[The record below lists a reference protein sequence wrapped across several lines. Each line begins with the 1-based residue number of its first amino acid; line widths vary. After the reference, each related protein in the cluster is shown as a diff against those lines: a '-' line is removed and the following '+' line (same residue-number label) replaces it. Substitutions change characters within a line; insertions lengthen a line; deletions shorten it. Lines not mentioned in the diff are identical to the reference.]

1 MNDDA
6 LIPGTFYYDKK
17 LKFLRPL
24 RQIQFKEGF
33 YITQKKDRLEGI
45 GDKVT
50 LEADDF
56 FCCRLFFTG
65 STLSLVSKLSIEID

>member
-6 LIPGTFYYDKK
+6 LIPGTFYHDKK

-33 YITQKKDRLEGI
+33 YTIQKKDMLEEI
-45 GDKVT
+45 GGKVT
-50 LEADDF
+50 
-56 FCCRLFFTG
+56 
-65 STLSLVSKLSIEID
+65 